1 MRRRIAKNARTC
13 FFTFDGRYREK
24 PRAGKRSA
32 GPPVRPPTTPAPA
45 PERGAAKPNRPA
57 LCIRDS
63 FNDDGTLNEHGGR
76 YAGMD
81 RFAVREQIERDL
93 ASAGLLEKV
102 EAYTNN
108 VGYSERTSVAIEP
121 KLSMQWFLKMDE
133 LSKPAL
139 QAVMDDTVRLVPSKF
154 KNVYR
159 HWMENVRDVYKRQS

>member
-1 MRRRIAKNARTC
+1 MKTI
-13 FFTFDGRYREK
+13 D
-24 PRAGKRSA
+24 
-32 GPPVRPPTTPAPA
+32 
-45 PERGAAKPNRPA
+45 
-57 LCIRDS
+57 I

-121 KLSMQWFLKMDE
+121 KLSMQWFLKMDRAG
-133 LSKPAL
+133 PAGICK
-139 QAVMDDTVRLVPSKF
+139 AVMDDDGAAGSGSKF
-154 KNVYR
+154 KNVVPATGWR
-159 HWMENVRDVYKRQS
+159 TCKRLVHLAASCGGASRSRPTILPDRGVRGRRNARSKR